1 MIVNFTCWVAI
12 IALCA
17 AFVLSLAKK
26 WGILEWLQVHAP
38 NDFLNKLFSCKF
50 CCSFWVSLAISLT
63 LSVVTGNWLLMAAP
77 VCTTIV
83 TRELW

>member
-1 MIVNFTCWVAI
+1 MIVNFACWVAI

-38 NDFLNKLFSCKF
+38 CDFLYNLFMCKF
-50 CCSFWVSLAISLT
+50 CCSFWVSMAISLT